1 MTARMTDTAESL
13 AEAIREQAR
22 QARRHRNEFGAF
34 CFLAGALIGA
44 VITGALV

>member
-1 MTARMTDTAESL
+1 MNARMTETVEHL

-34 CFLAGALIGA
+34 CFIAGAIIGA
-44 VITGALV
+44 VISGAFL